1 MTKNEFLKELE
12 IRLQGLPSDD
22 LKERLSFYE
31 EAICDRMDEGKTEEE
46 AVNEMGTI
54 DEIVSEVASE
64 TPLLKLVKEKIKPKR
79 KIKAWE
85 IVLIVLGFPLWFP
98 LILTA
103 LVLAFVFY
111 LLIWIMVI
119 VLGALEIS
127 FASAAVGSLIAFI
140 LALGM
145 QQPALVYLGSFLFSV
160 GAAILLVFALIGV
173 TKATIK
179 LSKRIINAIKRAFIK
194 KGDK

>member
-1 MTKNEFLKELE
+1 
-12 IRLQGLPSDD
+12 
-22 LKERLSFYE
+22 
-31 EAICDRMDEGKTEEE
+31 
-46 AVNEMGTI
+46 
-54 DEIVSEVASE
+54 
-64 TPLLKLVKEKIKPKR
+64 
-79 KIKAWE
+79 
-85 IVLIVLGFPLWFP
+85 
-98 LILTA
+98 
-103 LVLAFVFY
+103 
-111 LLIWIMVI
+111 MVI

-127 FASAAVGSLIAFI
+127 FASAAIGSLIAFI